1 MKKVILFGGSF
12 DPVHDG
18 HINMATQALAQRNA
32 DELWFIPTQV
42 SPFKSKSSAFH
53 HRFEMLEMR
62 CQENEKFKVL
72 DLEGKEAGP
81 SYTIHTVEIL
91 REKHPHLA
99 FEFLIGDD
107 QVKSLHEWKNFER
120 LETMVDFIVYGRLG
134 HDHPYPVIEGE
145 LEDVSSSAIR
155 QGESFKTSPQVLNY
169 LVKEGLYIDELLQH
183 RLSPKR
189 YEHVIRTKDLA
200 MQLGRA
206 HQLNSMQVYLAA
218 MWHDY
223 AKEDKDLKEYME
235 IHMAHRLQEP
245 HAFFHAY
252 VAVHKLSYLYH
263 YHDAQV
269 LDAIAAHV
277 DGSSASKLAMVLYIA
292 DKCEPGRNYDSSK
305 LIATSMKDLNQGFK
319 AVKEKQELFLRR
331 KL

>member
-18 HINMATQALAQRNA
+18 HIKMAHQALLQRNA

-42 SPFKSKSSAFH
+42 SPFKSKSTDFH
-53 HRFEMLEMR
+53 HRFKMLEMR
-62 CQENEKFKVL
+62 CKGNEKFKVL
-72 DLEGKEAGP
+72 DLEGKKAGP
-81 SYTIHTVEIL
+81 SYTIDTVETL
-91 REKHPHLA
+91 RTKHPHLS

-107 QVKSLHEWKNFER
+107 QVEALHQWKDFDRLKSL
-120 LETMVDFIVYGRLG
+120 VDFIVFDRHG
-134 HDHPYPVIEGE
+134 HDHSFPLIKGE
-145 LEDVSSSAIR
+145 PMDVSSSAIR
-155 QGESFKTSPQVLNY
+155 LGESFKTSPQVLNY
-169 LVKEGLYIDELLQH
+169 MVTEGLYIDKLLQH
-183 RLSPKR
+183 RLSAKR

-200 MQLGRA
+200 MQLGKA
-206 HQLNSMQVYLAA
+206 HELDGMQVYLAA

-223 AKEDKDLKEYME
+223 AKEDKDLTKYME
-235 IHMAHRLQEP
+235 IHMAHKIKEP

-263 YHDAQV
+263 YHDSQV
-269 LDAIAAHV
+269 LDAIVSHV
-277 DGSSASKLAMVLYIA
+277 DGSSESKLAMVLYIA

-305 LIATSMKDLNQGFK
+305 LIETSMKDLNQGFK

-331 KL
+331 NL